1 MTRMASAPRPRA
13 LVFDVMGTVVDDV
26 GGVRDATVTAL
37 TRRGDPEEA
46 ALRVATA
53 TATRLKDLMRQVSA
67 GDRPWAAHRSLR
79 DEAVRAAVAEVG
91 LAPLDGGLVGE
102 LVDVVDTFKP
112 WPDAAA
118 GLERLRAHRLVVALT
133 NADLDELAFL
143 SLTGGLAWHLALS
156 TSPSRAFKPDP
167 RAYDVALDAL
177 DLRPEQV
184 MMVAAHAWDL
194 RGGARL
200 GLQTCY
206 VQRPDEGPP
215 PEGEFDLVVDDLLE
229 LADELAAPA

>member
-1 MTRMASAPRPRA
+1 MPAPRPRA

-26 GGVRDATVTAL
+26 GGVREATVAAL
-37 TRRGDPEEA
+37 ARRGDDEQA
-46 ALRVATA
+46 ALRVAAA
-53 TATRLKDLMRQVSA
+53 TATGLKELMRRVSS
-67 GDRPWAAHRSLR
+67 GDRPWASHRDLR
-79 DEAVRAAVAEVG
+79 DKAVRAAFSEAG
-91 LAPLDGGLVGE
+91 LAPPDGGLVAE
-102 LVDVVDTFKP
+102 LVDVVGTFKP
-112 WPDAAA
+112 WPDSAA
-118 GLERLRAHRLVVALT
+118 GLDRLRAHRLVVALS

-156 TSPSRAFKPDP
+156 TSPSQTFKPDP
-167 RAYDVALDAL
+167 RAYGVAIDAL
-177 DLRPEQV
+177 DLRPSQV

-206 VQRPDEGPP
+206 VRRPDEGPP

-229 LADELAAPA
+229 LADALGAPA